1 MAKWIWLKNG
11 QMVDS
16 HADFFIPLNFSGKKT
31 EIKLSVDSD
40 YTLYINGK
48 FVSCNQYRDYPFYKI
63 YDEIDITEYLNEGE
77 NAIAIEVWYYGA
89 PNWSYYTSNAGLW
102 YEIYEDGK
110 LVKESDENT
119 LSRLSPLYQNKLQR
133 KISPQIG
140 WGYHYIAANEDGWK
154 TKLVEGFEESA
165 LGGEGIMEAPLPRPI
180 KRMDIL
186 PAIDSKFVRTK
197 GNRILYDLGREEVGF
212 PTLRLTSPVKQKL
225 RLMWGEHIEDGQ
237 VRDVIGCRNFY
248 VDLTVDEG
256 VTEFSNYLRRF
267 GCRYLE
273 IEFTEPI
280 EIDYLT
286 LYPCVYP
293 VNIIPV
299 DCGNELRNRIYETA
313 LRSLILCMHDH
324 YEDCPWR
331 EQTMYIGDARFQSL
345 CGYYAFEEYNF
356 ARAALKLVGMN
367 QREDG
372 LQHIATPF
380 KGDMYP
386 IPTCIPSSSL
396 AYVTTIYEYY
406 KHAKDASLVK
416 EVYPTLVVLMDAYL
430 NHMEDGLVPIFPEEK
445 GCWNFYEW
453 AEGLSY
459 YMGQRPATAS
469 PFDASLNCSFS
480 KALGMM
486 QEIADWIGVKADY
499 KAKQDALNKKIYDTW
514 FNERT
519 GLFQNRTDEEFY
531 SENVNAGAIICGA
544 ISGEKAERIAEALAN
559 EEISTTSL
567 SGKGRKYDALLKVN
581 PEKYHD
587 YILEDIDR
595 MYKYMLDAGATS
607 FWETM
612 VGANDFDNAGSLC
625 HGWGAMP
632 IYYYHILGVA
642 KKIEK

>member
-16 HADFFIPLNFSGKKT
+16 HADFFIPLNFSGEKT

-40 YTLYINGK
+40 YTLYVNGR

-63 YDEIDITEYLNEGE
+63 YDEIDITEYLIKGE

-102 YEIYEDGK
+102 YEIFQDGK
-110 LVKESDENT
+110 KVKESDENT

-140 WGYHYIAANEDGWK
+140 WGYHYIAANEDGWR
-154 TKLVEGFEESA
+154 TKLVDGFETSA
-165 LGGEGIMEAPLPRPI
+165 IAGEGIMENPLPRPI

-186 PAIDSKFVRTK
+186 PAAESTFVREAN
-197 GNRILYDLGREEVGF
+197 NRILYDLGKETVGF

-273 IEFTEPI
+273 IGYETPVKV
-280 EIDYLT
+280 DYLT
-286 LYPCVYP
+286 VFPCFYP
-293 VNIIPV
+293 VNIVPFT
-299 DCGNELRNRIYETA
+299 CKNELRQRIYDTA
-313 LRSLILCMHDH
+313 LRTLWLCMHDH

-331 EQTMYIGDARFQSL
+331 EQAMYIGDSRNQSL
-345 CGYYAFEEYNF
+345 CGYYAFKEYEF
-356 ARAALKLVGMN
+356 PRAALYLTSKN
-367 QREDG
+367 DHREDG
-372 LQHIATPF
+372 LLTSCTPY
-380 KGDMYP
+380 KGDMHP
-386 IPTCIPSSSL
+386 IPSAFPSSPAAFITS
-396 AYVTTIYEYY
+396 VYEYCL
-406 KHAKDASLVK
+406 HSKDYAFIP
-416 EVYPTLVVLMDAYL
+416 EVYPRLKRLADLYFER
-430 NHMEDGLVPIFPEEK
+430 MEDGLIPIFPEAD

-469 PFDASLNCSFS
+469 PFDAALNCRVSW
-480 KALGMM
+480 ALGYLH
-486 QEIADWIGVKADY
+486 QLCEWAGIESDY
-499 KAKQDALNKKIYDTW
+499 KQKQEALNKRIHETW
-514 FNERT
+514 FNKNT
-519 GLFQNRTDEEFY
+519 GFIQNRTDEEFY
-531 SENVNAGAIICGA
+531 SEYVNSMAVLCGA
-544 ISGEKAERIAEALAN
+544 VTGDEAAHIAEGLVNNKMSTCSLAWKC
-559 EEISTTSL
+559 L
-567 SGKGRKYDALLKVN
+567 KYDALIKVN
-581 PEKYHD
+581 KAKYRD
-587 YILEDIDR
+587 YILDDIDQR
-595 MYKYMLDAGATS
+595 YKKMLDAGATT
-607 FWETM
+607 FWETV

-625 HGWGAMP
+625 HGWSAMP
-632 IYYYHILGVA
+632 IYYYQTLEA
-642 KKIEK
+642 DKD